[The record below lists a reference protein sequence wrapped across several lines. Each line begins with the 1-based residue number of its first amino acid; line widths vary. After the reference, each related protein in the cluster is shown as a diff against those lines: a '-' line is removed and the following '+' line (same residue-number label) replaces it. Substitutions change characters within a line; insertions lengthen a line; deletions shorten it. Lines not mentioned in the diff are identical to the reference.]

1 MILLFYN
8 QTAETSIFSEI
19 CLWVEFSRQKDYFA
33 GEIEMIYRWTT
44 KTYIF
49 KFSITTTFEKCQS
62 NSSTKLLLQILCIF
76 RFLLTKATSLECI
89 CEVEAYVL
97 RQFIVQWLIGGAL
110 CNAFLVVV
118 VWAHAFFLLVFR
130 PFIITRVIVRT
141 EYNMNFIMVHARWTL
156 LVWVNVPMN

>member
-1 MILLFYN
+1 M
-8 QTAETSIFSEI
+8 
-19 CLWVEFSRQKDYFA
+19 
-33 GEIEMIYRWTT
+33 
-44 KTYIF
+44 
-49 KFSITTTFEKCQS
+49 CQS

-141 EYNMNFIMVHARWTL
+141 EYNMNFIMVQGELFSFGLMYQWINGSIPSRKCSFVAWKNSVYVFWDICL
-156 LVWVNVPMN
+156 